1 MATRRSSNRRGGD
14 RRRLIWARY
23 RLTATAVVAGTSFN
37 ADPLATFEAAYG
49 AQLLGCTIM
58 RVRGIIA
65 AKQTSLVSDG
75 TLVVAMKV
83 ADLPGVSTEA
93 PLTSG
98 INDDWFMYEAWASV
112 TNVPTASEPSYQLQK
127 EIDVRARRRLDELGQ
142 RIVLSAEVAGAG
154 AAQYRVSAMLSILVA
169 LP

>member
-1 MATRRSSNRRGGD
+1 MNRRSSRPTAAK
-14 RRRLIWARY
+14 RRLIWARFSSGP
-23 RLTATAVVAGTSFN
+23 TAVVAGTAFN
-37 ADPLATFEAAYG
+37 AFPLDTFETAYG

-75 TLVVAMKV
+75 TLVCAMKV
-83 ADLPGVSTEA
+83 ADLPGVTTEA
-93 PLTSG
+93 PVTSG
-98 INDDWFMYEAWASV
+98 VNDDWFMYEAWASV

-142 RIVLSAEVAGAG
+142 RLVFAAEVRGPG
-154 AAQYRVSAMLSILVA
+154 AAQFRINVHLSILVA